1 MTTFMLTI
9 LLVYPAIY
17 LMCIAASFLARRSVG
32 PIARDDAYRPGVT
45 IIIASAGEDPNVIR
59 TKIENTLA
67 LQYPPELLEI
77 ILFSDG
83 PPFPE
88 SLDPEHYPRIRFVR
102 FDQMGKTE
110 CQTRCVGLASGEV
123 VVFTDIAAM
132 FDRNAVLALT
142 RWYADPRVGSVGG
155 SFEYRFTTANA
166 EAGYLSR
173 EIRNKARHS
182 VYGFVAGYYGP
193 IYSTRRSV
201 YPPMQ
206 NFYPADL
213 MLPVLV
219 SWNGALSLLD
229 PESVA
234 YRVLGR
240 KMEQEL
246 GRKRRIIAQSMAAM
260 MRFVREKGM
269 GLTKRV
275 DILSAVLTRKVLRW
289 FFVLYCIVLY
299 LALLA
304 APVVFLATSVI
315 VFLTLAGSWLY
326 ARLGGRNH
334 AVLAPYYALV
344 ISAAT
349 MLAFLD
355 VIRGETYAAWRPG
368 SR

>member
-1 MTTFMLTI
+1 MTTLMLTI
-9 LLVYPAIY
+9 LMVYPAIY
-17 LMCIAASFLARRSVG
+17 LVCIAASFLARRPVRR
-32 PIARDDAYRPGVT
+32 IARDDAYRPGVT
-45 IIIASAGEDPNVIR
+45 VIIASAGEDVGTIR
-59 TKIENTLA
+59 NKIENTLA

-88 SLDPEHYPRIRFVR
+88 SLEPARNPRVHFVR
-102 FDQMGKTE
+102 FEQMGKTE
-110 CQTRCVGLASGEV
+110 CQTRCVGLAAGEV
-123 VVFTDIAAM
+123 IVFTDITAM
-132 FDRNAVLALT
+132 FARNAVLALT
-142 RWYADPRVGSVGG
+142 RWYADPRIGSVGG
-155 SFEYRFTTANA
+155 SFEYRFTTSNV

-173 EIRNKARHS
+173 EIRNKATHS
-182 VYGFVAGYYGP
+182 QYGFVAGYYGP
-193 IYSTRRSV
+193 IYSTRRTV
-201 YPPMQ
+201 YPPMPK
-206 NFYPADL
+206 FYPADL
-213 MLPVLV
+213 MLPLLV
-219 SWNGALSLLD
+219 SWNGALSILD
-229 PESVA
+229 PESIA
-234 YRVLGR
+234 YRVLDR

-260 MRFVREKGM
+260 LRFVREKGV
-269 GLTKRV
+269 GLMERI
-275 DILSAVLTRKVLRW
+275 DIVSAVLTRKVLRW

-304 APVVFLATSVI
+304 APVIFLATSVV
-315 VFLTLAGSWLY
+315 VFLTLAGSWQY

-349 MLAFLD
+349 LLAFFD